1 MLIPIDKKTLQ
12 ANVNSAYFQRG
23 VRYYNQGRVLQLKQ
37 DKDKILHGRVSGSGQ
52 SYAQQVSFQ
61 QFDGKWYF
69 YGDCSCPV
77 GENCK
82 HVVALLLEAI
92 KRAENEA
99 DIAKKRK
106 AARPRL
112 QRKNPYK
119 EQYKEQHKSLDL
131 WKKQLTSALLD
142 SNPIETPLDTSETG
156 IVYSLDISQQDNK
169 VQVNAFKTRRL
180 LKGGYSNL
188 TPLSMREIK
197 GDYYPPEYVTKLDLQ
212 IAKRLMNDRQQ
223 WGNYQIEG
231 EDGAIVLRQLLQTN
245 RCYYGDITRTTEQA
259 TLQQGEPASAQ
270 FIWIEHDNGDKTL
283 QVTMENRAPCHIL
296 STLPPFYLDSS
307 NNLCGEIDHPL
318 NNTLFLQLLNLPTLE
333 PSEQPQ
339 ISMLLMQMQI
349 EETVPPPIEL
359 QQVQIDEPV
368 RAQLTLS
375 RLQHEVNTPHS
386 ACLELNYNGVVL
398 SGTELRAEDQT
409 TLLRDNIVYQIQRDL
424 SGEQRVLQRLADFG
438 FSPCGEE
445 EDEQLELVI
454 PADSR
459 QESAYLWRDFIAT
472 LPELEA
478 EGWLINTE
486 ASFQMRFEQVEEI
499 QAQVKNDGNDWFE
512 VGMSI
517 KIGPR
522 KVDLLPLITQWLEEV
537 KDPNSTTP
545 IIIEH
550 RPSEWVEI
558 AAELIRPIAQTL
570 FELFDH
576 KGATLRLPVQNAS
589 RLHKLE
595 QLLAE
600 KLRWSGGKKLRQLGE
615 KLQNFDGIKTVP
627 VPKGLQA
634 ELRPYQQLGLNWLGF
649 LREYGF
655 GGILADDMGLGKTVQ
670 TLALLLKEKEAR
682 RMKKPSL
689 IVAPTSLLGNWRF
702 EAQRFT
708 PKLKVLI
715 YHGAGRK
722 PLLEEFGD
730 YDLIITNY
738 PLLARDTEL
747 LMAASDYHY
756 LVLDE
761 AQTIKNPK
769 SQAAKAARLLTVK
782 HRLCLTGTPM
792 ENHLGELWAL
802 YDFLMPGFMGD
813 IKQFIKLFRT
823 PIEKQGNNERRQQLV
838 ERISPFMLRRTKQE
852 VAPELPPKS
861 EILRMVEMEPDQRRL
876 YETIRVAMAE
886 RVQQL
891 LSNKGLRRSRIEML
905 DALLKLRQVCCDPQL
920 VKLPSARKV
929 KHSAKLEMLMT
940 MLPEMLEEGRR
951 ILIFSQFTS
960 MLSLIETRLN
970 KAQIDYTKL
979 TGQTR
984 KRQQAIDAFQ
994 NGEVPVFLISIKAGG
1009 TGLNLTAADTV
1020 IHYDPWWNPAV
1031 ENQATDRAYRI
1042 GQEKPV
1048 FVYKLICEES
1058 VEEKVLELQKKK
1070 QRLADGIY
1078 GKVEGEESKTLTADE
1093 LLDLFSN

>member
-23 VRYYNQGRVLQLKQ
+23 VRYYNQGRVLHLKQ

-92 KRAENEA
+92 KRAENEV

-106 AARPRL
+106 ATRPRL

-119 EQYKEQHKSLDL
+119 EQHKPLDL
-131 WKKQLTSALLD
+131 WKQQLTTALLD

-156 IVYSLDISQQDNK
+156 IIYSLDISQQDNNN

-197 GDYYPPEYVTKLDLQ
+197 GDYYPPQYVTKLDLQ

-223 WGNYQIEG
+223 WSNYQIEG

-245 RCYYGDITRTTEQA
+245 RCYYGDITRTAEQA
-259 TLQQGEPASAQ
+259 TLQQGEPLKAQ
-270 FIWIEHDNGDKTL
+270 FVWIEHDNGAKTL
-283 QVTMENRAPCHIL
+283 QVTMENQAPCDIFP
-296 STLPPFYLDSS
+296 TLPPFYLDSS
-307 NNLCGEIDHPL
+307 NHLCGEIDHPL
-318 NNTLFLQLLNLPTLE
+318 NDTLFLQLLNLPTLQAD
-333 PSEQPQ
+333 EQQQ
-339 ISMLLMQMQI
+339 ISLLFMQMQI
-349 EETVPPPIEL
+349 DDTVPPPTEL
-359 QQVQIDEPV
+359 QQVHVNEPV

-375 RLQHEVNTPHS
+375 RRLNEANTPHS

-398 SGTELRAEDQT
+398 SGTELRAEAQT
-409 TLLRDNIVYQIQRDL
+409 TLLRDNTLYQIQRNL
-424 SGEQRVLQRLADFG
+424 HAEQQILQRLAEFG
-438 FSPCGEE
+438 FIPSGAED
-445 EDEQLELVI
+445 DEQLELVM
-454 PADSR
+454 PAESR
-459 QESAYLWRDFIAT
+459 QQSALLWRDFLAEIPA
-472 LPELEA
+472 LE
-478 EGWLINTE
+478 EQGWLISIET
-486 ASFQMRFEQVEEI
+486 SFQMRFEQVEQIHAQI
-499 QAQVKNDGNDWFE
+499 QNDGNDWFS
-512 VGMSI
+512 VGMNI
-517 KIGPR
+517 KIGQR
-522 KVDLLPLITQWLEEV
+522 KIELLPLITQWLEEV
-537 KDPNSTTP
+537 KDPNSNQP
-545 IIIEH
+545 ILIEN
-550 RPSEWVEI
+550 RPGEWVEI
-558 AAELIRPIAQTL
+558 SAELIRPIAQTL

-576 KGATLRLPVQNAS
+576 KGTTLRLPTQNAS

-600 KLRWSGGKKLRQLGE
+600 KLSWRGGKKLRQLGE
-615 KLQNFDGIKTVP
+615 KLQNFNGIKTVP

-655 GGILADDMGLGKTVQ
+655 AGILADDMGLGKTIQ

-702 EAQRFT
+702 EAQRFA
-708 PKLKVLI
+708 PKLKVLV
-715 YHGAGRK
+715 YHGAKRK

-769 SQAAKAARLLTVK
+769 AQAAKAARLLTVK

-802 YDFLMPGFMGD
+802 FDFLMPGFMGD
-813 IKQFIKLFRT
+813 SKQFLKLFRN
-823 PIEKQGNNERRQQLV
+823 PIEKKGDSERRGQLV
-838 ERISPFMLRRTKQE
+838 ERITPFMLRRTKQE

-861 EILRMVEMEPDQRRL
+861 EILRVVEMEPDQRRL
-876 YETIRVAMAE
+876 YETIRVAMVE

-891 LSNKGLRRSRIEML
+891 LANKGLSRSRIEML

-960 MLSLIETRLN
+960 MLALIEARLD

-1042 GQEKPV
+1042 GQDKPV

-1070 QRLADGIY
+1070 QKLADGIY

-1093 LLDLFSN
+1093 LLGLFSN